1 MYTNHSSPLALENQ
15 DKFCTALF
23 TLMAQKPFE
32 RVTITELC
40 REAGFERMTFYR
52 HFSDKTDI
60 IAYYLD
66 RQMMLLMASLPSS
79 STTEHNL
86 YALFQ
91 WVYNER
97 RNLSILMENHMT
109 AQLAKSLAHSFF
121 AVTTAN
127 LPPEAVRLLPPSPY
141 SADDPYITD
150 GVIGL
155 FCGLL
160 TSWRDNDFREPP
172 KALTH
177 RMLAILGLGSLLPAD
192 I

>member
-1 MYTNHSSPLALENQ
+1 MYTNHSSPLAQENQ
-15 DKFCTALF
+15 DRFCTARF

-32 RVTITELC
+32 RVTVTELC
-40 REAGFERMTFYR
+40 REAGFDRMTFYR
-52 HFSDKTDI
+52 HFSDKIDI

-66 RQMMLLMASLPSS
+66 RQMMLLMASLPST

-97 RNLSILMENHMT
+97 RNLSIMMANHMT
-109 AQLAKSLAHSFF
+109 TLLAKSLAHSSL
-121 AVTTAN
+121 AVMTTN
-127 LPPEAVRLLPPSPY
+127 LPPEMVPLRPTPY
-141 SADDPYITD
+141 AADDPYVVN

-160 TSWRDNDFREPP
+160 TCWRDNDFRESP
-172 KALTH
+172 KVLTH
-177 RMLAILGLGSLLPAD
+177 CMIAILGLESLLPAD
-192 I
+192 S

>member
-1 MYTNHSSPLALENQ
+1 MYTNHSTPMALENQ
-15 DKFCTALF
+15 YKFCTALF

-32 RVTITELC
+32 RITVTELC

-52 HFSDKTDI
+52 HFSDKIDI

-66 RQMMLLMASLPSS
+66 RQMMLLMASLPST

-97 RNLSILMENHMT
+97 RNLSIMMANHMT
-109 AQLAKSLAHSFF
+109 TLLAKSLAHSFF
-121 AVTTAN
+121 AVMTTN
-127 LPPEAVRLLPPSPY
+127 LPPEMVPLRPTPY
-141 SADDPYITD
+141 SADDPYVVN

-160 TSWRDNDFREPP
+160 TCWRDNDFRESP

-177 RMLAILGLGSLLPAD
+177 CMSAVLGLESLLPAD
-192 I
+192 S

>member
-52 HFSDKTDI
+52 HFSDKADI

>member
-52 HFSDKTDI
+52 HFSDKADI

-79 STTEHNL
+79 STT
-86 YALFQ
+86 
-91 WVYNER
+91 
-97 RNLSILMENHMT
+97 STI
-109 AQLAKSLAHSFF
+109 S
-121 AVTTAN
+121 
-127 LPPEAVRLLPPSPY
+127 
-141 SADDPYITD
+141 SASAE
-150 GVIGL
+150 G
-155 FCGLL
+155 
-160 TSWRDNDFREPP
+160 
-172 KALTH
+172 
-177 RMLAILGLGSLLPAD
+177 
-192 I
+192 